1 MEVLFSF
8 FLCEIMSDHNY
19 DMAALHEA
27 CDGSDIEEGV
37 EAGLHSSKEGKINKE
52 HTPIKQPNSKK
63 IRHRRESE
71 DVNSGAA
78 ILQAVQVLTKKMDEQ
93 TELLKSFDRRI
104 EANATAAKENREEIC
119 VLQKKIEGLQKEN
132 SLLKEAC
139 AEQTRY
145 KRRWNLRIIGLTE
158 KDGED
163 TREVVIGILTRI
175 VPLSVERLRDTV
187 DTVHRLGLR
196 RDAATSNNTPR
207 AIIIQFGM
215 RTVRDDVWK
224 KSKDARVC
232 KDLHIRFKEDF
243 SKEDREA
250 RVKLWP
256 LVQEARKTG
265 KRAFLKEGY
274 ALIDNKRV
282 DPN

>member
-1 MEVLFSF
+1 
-8 FLCEIMSDHNY
+8 MSDHKYNL
-19 DMAALHEA
+19 AALHEA
-27 CDGSDIEEGV
+27 CDDFDVEVEIEAEQ
-37 EAGLHSSKEGKINKE
+37 HSSKEDKINKE
-52 HTPIKQPNSKK
+52 HTPIKQPNPKK
-63 IRHRRESE
+63 QRHQSEIE
-71 DVNSGAA
+71 DVNTSAA
-78 ILQAVQVLTKKMDEQ
+78 ILHAVQALTRKMDEQ

-104 EANATAAKENREEIC
+104 EANTNATKENREEIC
-119 VLQKKIEGLQKEN
+119 ALQKKIGCLQREN

-145 KRRWNLRIIGLTE
+145 KRRWNLRMIGLPE

-163 TREVVIGILTRI
+163 TREVVIGILTRV
-175 VPLSVERLRDTV
+175 VPMSVERLRDTV
-187 DTVHRLGLR
+187 DTVHRLGR
-196 RDAATSNNTPR
+196 KGEVATSNNTPR

-232 KDLHIRFKEDF
+232 RDMHIRFKEDF

-250 RVKLWP
+250 RAKLWP

-274 ALIDNKRV
+274 ALIDNRRV